1 MISADSI
8 KSKLKIQAKSNS
20 RTFQDMLV
28 MYGLERTLY
37 RVSISNYKEKLTLK
51 SCKRYGMNIV
61 AITGHRSIK
70 GWNDFHVNQ

>member
-37 RVSISNYKEKLTLK
+37 RVSIPDYKEKLTLK
-51 SCKRYGMNIV
+51 SCKKYGYEYSSNN
-61 AITGHRSIK
+61 RS
-70 GWNDFHVNQ
+70 WVN